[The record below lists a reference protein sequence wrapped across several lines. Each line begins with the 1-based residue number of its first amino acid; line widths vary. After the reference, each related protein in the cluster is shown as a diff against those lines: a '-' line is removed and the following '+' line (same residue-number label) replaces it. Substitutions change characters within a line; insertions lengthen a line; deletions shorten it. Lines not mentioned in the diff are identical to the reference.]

1 MPSRAQLEQNL
12 RTYPLFAAVVHTPF
26 FVPIVVL
33 FWEDN
38 GLDMFDIFLLQGLF
52 AVAMAELEVPT
63 GMVADR
69 VGKRTSLLWGC
80 GIALV
85 ALAIYAMGSS
95 FAVFLLAE
103 VLLAGAIALF
113 SGADT
118 SLLYDSLKALDRED
132 EYIDREGRARAWQM
146 ASLALSTLLGGFIG
160 AASPRAALWATLLG
174 PVLGFLVARRF
185 TEVQHREADTS
196 FREAWTGYV
205 DLLVATARLV
215 RKHRLVRTLL
225 IFMAVLTG
233 SSTWLLWMYQPYMG
247 HVGWPVWAFGA
258 GFALFNL
265 FAALASRGAESIHRR
280 LGTRRTIILLIVLQA
295 LPPLLMA
302 ETTAGWGVLLILGHQ
317 AVRGISRPVI
327 NARILEYV
335 WPDKRS
341 TVLSMSSLGSRAFF
355 ALSAPIVGVAA
366 RELVIENTL
375 RFQAI
380 LVAVILAAVF
390 EAYRRTPAKYFRVKE
405 SVRTKQ

>member
-52 AVAMAELEVPT
+52 AVAMAVLEVPT

-69 VGKRTSLLWGC
+69 VG
-80 GIALV
+80 
-85 ALAIYAMGSS
+85 
-95 FAVFLLAE
+95 
-103 VLLAGAIALF
+103 
-113 SGADT
+113 
-118 SLLYDSLKALDRED
+118 
-132 EYIDREGRARAWQM
+132 
-146 ASLALSTLLGGFIG
+146 
-160 AASPRAALWATLLG
+160 
-174 PVLGFLVARRF
+174 
-185 TEVQHREADTS
+185 
-196 FREAWTGYV
+196 
-205 DLLVATARLV
+205 
-215 RKHRLVRTLL
+215 
-225 IFMAVLTG
+225 
-233 SSTWLLWMYQPYMG
+233 
-247 HVGWPVWAFGA
+247 
-258 GFALFNL
+258 
-265 FAALASRGAESIHRR
+265 
-280 LGTRRTIILLIVLQA
+280 
-295 LPPLLMA
+295 
-302 ETTAGWGVLLILGHQ
+302 
-317 AVRGISRPVI
+317 
-327 NARILEYV
+327 
-335 WPDKRS
+335 KRS

-390 EAYRRTPAKYFRVKE
+390 EAYRRTPAKYFRIKE